1 VEARVIVQN
10 SQASESELDRGAMR
24 AAILTAARAVAER
37 DGVDNLTLSKVA
49 VEAGL
54 PRAAVYRQF
63 TRKEDLL
70 MSIVSD
76 DLATLAR
83 TMRGIDWP
91 EGSET
96 PESAVV
102 LSLPRPAETAEPA
115 ETPAEAVDMAK
126 GVSAAM
132 SAPPEPAPVN
142 ERKLARRAELLR
154 VLDAKNTVPSPADMK
169 DEPTPDMPVVA
180 EKAAPRA
187 DAWLERRLRVF
198 EKGMAAMEA
207 RQDQVEKNA
216 RAVVATAE
224 ASIKALEETVKELAA
239 RADAADTRHKAS
251 SNEVRAALNE
261 TTLRIQTVEGVAKA
275 ALAEN
280 TVPEAALDMAPEPIA
295 HIVHEDVVEEP
306 EASAEEPAAPDSA
319 MVASAEPK
327 AEAPKSKI
335 MEVRA
340 SVAAATAAAAVSAE
354 ARKDAQAVRAKR
366 DRTRFMLAGLI
377 VLAVFIAAATVAFS
391 KGVADGRFD
400 ALHHF
405 NRPLA
410 QSLTPMATTPLDQL
424 TARAQAGD
432 ATAEYVVAAKYLHGD
447 GTAKNAPEA
456 MHWLTLA
463 AAKGLPI
470 AQYTLGTLYTDGL
483 GTKADTAKALQW
495 YEAAALQGNRK
506 AMHGLAIAYAQGSG
520 TAQNMPEAVRW
531 FSRAA
536 QLGYVDSQ
544 FNLAVLYE
552 RGDGVPQSLL
562 DAYKW
567 YLIASRN
574 GDAEAKERVDTL
586 KTQLNADDLAA
597 AEHAAGAFQ
606 PAPFNVAANSAP

>member
-1 VEARVIVQN
+1 MQN
-10 SQASESELDRGAMR
+10 SQASNVELDRGAAR
-24 AAILTAARAVAER
+24 TAILAAARAVAER
-37 DGVDNLTLSKVA
+37 EGVESVTLSKVA

-76 DLATLAR
+76 DLTTLAR
-83 TMRGIDWP
+83 TMRDIDWP

-102 LSLPRPAETAEPA
+102 LPLPRPDGAEQTESSAQAIDMAKDVSTALAGTAEPA
-115 ETPAEAVDMAK
+115 P
-126 GVSAAM
+126 S
-132 SAPPEPAPVN
+132 S
-142 ERKLARRAELLR
+142 ERKVARRAELMRL
-154 VLDAKNTVPSPADMK
+154 LDKGPGTSEDAASETPSPVTEK
-169 DEPTPDMPVVA
+169 TP
-180 EKAAPRA
+180 PRA

-207 RQDQVEKNA
+207 RQEQVEKSA

-224 ASIKALEETVKELAA
+224 ANIKALEETVRELTA
-239 RADAADTRHKAS
+239 RAEAAEARHKAAS
-251 SNEVRAALNE
+251 TELRAALNE
-261 TTLRIQTVEGVAKA
+261 TALRVQTVEGVAKA

-280 TVPEAALDMAPEPIA
+280 NGPEAAVNVAPEPIA
-295 HIVHEDVVEEP
+295 EP
-306 EASAEEPAAPDSA
+306 MHDEPAAAPEAKTD
-319 MVASAEPK
+319 EPAAQAPVVEQK
-327 AEAPKSKI
+327 AAAPKSKI
-335 MEVRA
+335 AEVRA
-340 SVAAATAAAAVSAE
+340 SVVAATAAAAQSAE
-354 ARKDAQAVRAKR
+354 ARNEVKSERAKR
-366 DRTRFMLAGLI
+366 NRTRYLLAGVV
-377 VLAVFIAAATVAFS
+377 VLVVFIAAATMAFS
-391 KGVADGRFD
+391 KGVADGRYYAMHNSTRPAAA
-400 ALHHF
+400 AL
-405 NRPLA
+405 P
-410 QSLTPMATTPLDQL
+410 ATASAAPLDKL

-432 ATAEYVVAAKYLHGD
+432 ATAEYVIANRYLRGTDTVKDPGAA
-447 GTAKNAPEA
+447 
-456 MHWLTLA
+456 MRWMTLA
-463 AAKGLPI
+463 AVKGLPT
-470 AQYTLGTLYTDGL
+470 AQYMLGTFYTQGI
-483 GTKADTAKALQW
+483 GTRADPVKALQW

-506 AMHGLAIAYAQGSG
+506 AMHGLAIAYAQGAG

-567 YLIASRN
+567 YLVASRN
-574 GDAEAKERVDTL
+574 GDGESKDRVTTL

-597 AEHAAGAFQ
+597 AERAANGFQ
-606 PAPFNVAANSAP
+606 PAAYNVAANATP